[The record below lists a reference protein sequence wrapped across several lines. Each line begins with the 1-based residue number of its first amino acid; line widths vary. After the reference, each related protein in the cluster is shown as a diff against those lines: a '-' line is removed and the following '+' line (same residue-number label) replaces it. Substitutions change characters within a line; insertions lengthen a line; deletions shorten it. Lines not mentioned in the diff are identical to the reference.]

1 MVGRIQERGGIVILR
16 CYLIF
21 MSEKIKNVEAKKK
34 SILVTGGAGF
44 IGSHLVKRLVADG
57 YEVVIVDNLNDYY
70 DPQLKQDRLNILLKD
85 SEYIFEKVDIAN
97 FADLK
102 KVFEKYN
109 FDVICHLAA
118 QAGVRKSLKN
128 PWLYEKSNILG
139 TMNIFELAKDFNIKK
154 IVFASSS
161 SVYGGNTKVPFSESD
176 RVDSPISFYACTK
189 RSKELLAYTY
199 NHLYGI
205 KITAL
210 RFFTVYG
217 PWGRPDMA
225 YFRFADLIRQGKPI
239 DVYNYGKMRR
249 DFTYIDDVVEGVVSA
264 LEKDVDLEIFNLGNN
279 KPVELVRFIELL
291 EENLGMKADKR
302 YLPIQPGDVV
312 ETWADIKKAKKELG
326 YDPKTTIEEGL
337 KKFVDWYKEYNK
349 IF

>member
-1 MVGRIQERGGIVILR
+1 
-16 CYLIF
+16 
-21 MSEKIKNVEAKKK
+21 MSEKKKKPKLKKK

-44 IGSHLVKRLVADG
+44 IGSHLSKRLIKDG

-70 DPQLKQDRLNILLKD
+70 DPQLKNDRLKFLLKK
-85 SEYIFEKVDIAN
+85 SGYVFEKIDIAD
-97 FADLK
+97 FAGLK

-109 FDVICHLAA
+109 FNMICHLAA
-118 QAGVRKSLKN
+118 QAGVRHSLKN
-128 PWLYEKSNILG
+128 PWLYEQSNILG
-139 TMNIFELAKDFNIKK
+139 TMNIFELAKDFDIKK

-161 SVYGGNTKVPFSESD
+161 SVYGGNTKVPFCESD
-176 RVDSPISFYACTK
+176 RVDKPMSFYAHTK
-189 RSKELLAYTY
+189 RSKELLAHTY

-225 YFRFADLIRQGKPI
+225 YFGFADLIRQGKQI
-239 DVYNYGKMRR
+239 DIYNYGKMRR

-264 LEKDVDLEIFNLGNN
+264 LEKDVDFEIFNLGNN
-279 KPVELVRFIELL
+279 KPVELVRFIDLL

-302 YLPIQPGDVV
+302 YLPIQPGEVV
-312 ETWADIKKAKKELG
+312 ETWADIEKAKKELK
-326 YDPKTTIEEGL
+326 YNPKTTIEDGL
-337 KKFVDWYKEYNK
+337 KNFVDWYKEYNN
-349 IF
+349 IS